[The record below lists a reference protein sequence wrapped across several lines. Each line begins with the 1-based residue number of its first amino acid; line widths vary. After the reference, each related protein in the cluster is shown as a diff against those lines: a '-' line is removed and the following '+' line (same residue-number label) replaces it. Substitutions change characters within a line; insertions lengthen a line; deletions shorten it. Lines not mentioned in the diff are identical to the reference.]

1 MIYNINVR
9 VRGFVKSEM
18 WRGLQEFTII
28 QRSTSEIGLNNYVG
42 LLDNGLRCVVVLY
55 DGHYYA
61 DDVYGLIYVGSDGL
75 DYAEMGIL

>member
-28 QRSTSEIGLNNYVG
+28 QRSTSESGINSYVG
-42 LLDNGLRCVVVLY
+42 LLHSGVRCLVVLY

-61 DDVYGLIYVGSDGL
+61 DDVDGVIYVGSDGF
-75 DYAEMGIL
+75 DYSERGII

>member
-28 QRSTSEIGLNNYVG
+28 QRDTSESGYNNYVG
-42 LLDNGLRCVVVLY
+42 LLDNGVRCVVLLY

-61 DDVYGLIYVGSDGL
+61 DDVDGVIYFGSDGL
-75 DYAEMGIL
+75 DYSQRGIV